1 MAAAAAARGEL
12 LATTRQRSS
21 QLLSR
26 LAGTTRHRF
35 YPLKYSPNRLLAL
48 YLRSK
53 SQEQRTRYAAA
64 VEYAAKQRSERL
76 PIATLRTLLRQ
87 QDLSTQKNMSES
99 LNSIPPAQWN
109 DILKSLASRGWTE
122 DNLNHWIWILS
133 GENGDV
139 RVERILSRE
148 EPQPIF
154 ILLLLFRSDEV
165 FQKQKSL
172 KSMMDYI
179 SKYYIFVPTSHPTA
193 PKKMTPH
200 RFIILLS
207 RLVMHTQ
214 RIAPRSLVS
223 VAKFARDY
231 ITEIPK
237 HFGDRA
243 YRYQCLVFNTAMILL
258 KRQAS
263 NEPLMNM
270 EFNWRAQRVLLAM
283 SDSLE
288 EPLVISRRS
297 YRAIRQVL
305 IGMRRSGEERVVARR
320 YVKTWPPYRQDF
332 DGVDAMRTPEDDR
345 SRSIKAGVLMTEAGY
360 EKDNY
365 DRALDAL
372 GGMDDNS
379 PTIQTRSQAPREW
392 KGGEESGNLYTLWA
406 MNVRATRNSQEAW
419 RAFRRYA
426 DRTGARPNFQ
436 VYGEMFLKLI
446 ADDADPDLEPLP
458 GDARENLPIHDANYS
473 PYELARLAP
482 PTLAQLY
489 DYMISQ
495 GVRPRGQYLYKLV
508 AHAKSVEEGYRYLI
522 DSGLN
527 SAGITHLVFDE
538 ELNHRVLQRLPL
550 LAFNSYITLL
560 SRVQP
565 RWQGEQRIPANE
577 LLRIR
582 RAIKLAGARL
592 LPHTTEGVTFRPP
605 WYAILRA
612 LARPQIAVKNG
623 PEWENDI
630 EALTM
635 FVDVLTHV
643 KQTVGLDSE
652 FFLLFGRVISK
663 AALSRLKAIQDAL
676 PPGLAADT
684 ETPLIP
690 FAQNV
695 LQALKAVFSVLTTPT
710 KLKYMATSPA
720 EFKQPIGPVHLHTYM
735 RALACLD
742 DQGSMIELAIWIF
755 DHWEY
760 VMREVE
766 RQGPRGP
773 QMMAKTL
780 CAFQAFAGPS
790 LSDEQKAELD
800 ARMSQVTQLSG
811 SWRWPT
817 AEEINNYTHF
827 DARGMSQ
834 RLEQRALAKSWDP
847 PADLEREQHNDI
859 SAG

>member
-1 MAAAAAARGEL
+1 MAAAAARGEL
-12 LATTRQRSS
+12 LAATRQRTS
-21 QLLSR
+21 QILSR
-26 LAGTTRHRF
+26 LAGSTRHRF
-35 YPLKYSPNRLLAL
+35 YPLKHSPNRILAL

-53 SQEQRTRYAAA
+53 NREQRARYAAA
-64 VEYAAKQRSERL
+64 VEYAARQRSERL
-76 PIATLRTLLRQ
+76 PIATLRAWLKQ
-87 QDLSTQKNMSES
+87 QDLSGQEQLSEN
-99 LNSIPPAQWN
+99 LLSIPPAQWN
-109 DILKSLASRGWTE
+109 DILKSLAARGWTE
-122 DNLNHWIWILS
+122 DHLNHWIWILS

-148 EPQPIF
+148 ESQPIF

-165 FQKQKSL
+165 FRKPKSL
-172 KSMMDYI
+172 ISMMDYI
-179 SKYYIFVPTSHPTA
+179 SKYYIFTSTSHPSA

-200 RFIILLS
+200 RFNILLS

-214 RIAPRSLVS
+214 RIAPRWLVN

-231 ITEIPK
+231 ITEIPR

-243 YRYQCLVFNTAMILL
+243 YRYQCLVFNTALVLL
-258 KRQAS
+258 KRQAP
-263 NEPLMNM
+263 NEPLANM

-283 SDSLE
+283 SDGLE
-288 EPLVISRRS
+288 EPLAISRRS

-305 IGMRRSGEERVVARR
+305 IGMRRTGDERAVARR
-320 YVKTWPPYRQDF
+320 YAKSWPPYRQDF

-365 DRALDAL
+365 DRALDTL
-372 GGMDDNS
+372 GGMGDSS
-379 PTIQTRSQAPREW
+379 PTIQTRSQAPKEW
-392 KGGEESGNLYTLWA
+392 EKEEGGNSYTLWA
-406 MNVRATRNSQEAW
+406 MNIRATRNTQEAW

-426 DRTGARPNFQ
+426 DRTGARPNYQ

-446 ADDADPDLEPLP
+446 ADDADPDFEPLP
-458 GDARENLPIHDANYS
+458 GDARENLPTYDANYS

-482 PTLAQLY
+482 PTVAQLY
-489 DYMISQ
+489 DYMVSQ
-495 GVRPRGQYLYKLV
+495 GVKPRGHYLYKLV
-508 AHAKSVEEGYRYLI
+508 AHAKSVEEGCRYLM
-522 DSGLN
+522 DSDLN
-527 SAGITHLVFDE
+527 PSSISHVMFDE

-550 LAFNSYITLL
+550 LAFTSYVTLL
-560 SRVQP
+560 CRLQP
-565 RWQGEQRIPANE
+565 RWQGDQRIPANE
-577 LLRIR
+577 LMRIR
-582 RAIKLAGARL
+582 RAIKLANARL
-592 LPHTTEGVTFRPP
+592 APHTTEGITFRPP

-612 LARPQIAVKNG
+612 LARPQIAVRNG
-623 PEWENDI
+623 PEWENDV

-635 FVDVLTHV
+635 FLDVLTQV
-643 KQTVGLDSE
+643 QKTVGIDAE
-652 FFLLFGRVISK
+652 FFLLFGRAVHK
-663 AALSRLKAIQDAL
+663 AALSRLKALQDSL
-676 PPGLAADT
+676 PPGLTADT

-690 FAQNV
+690 FAQNM
-695 LQALKAVFSVLTTPT
+695 LQALKGVFSFLTTPT
-710 KLKYMATSPA
+710 KLKYMATSQV

-760 VMREVE
+760 VTREAE
-766 RQGPRGP
+766 RIGARGPR
-773 QMMAKTL
+773 MMAKTL

-800 ARMSQVTQLSG
+800 ARMNQVTQSSG

-817 AEEINNYTHF
+817 AEEIKNYTQF

-847 PADLEREQHNDI
+847 LADLDTEQHNNI